1 MTLVIFV
8 SFNPLESDL
17 KFTGK
22 NRLEAEKTSGAFEG
36 RIRA

>member
-1 MTLVIFV
+1 MTPAICV
-8 SFNPLESDL
+8 SFNPFESNL
-17 KFTGK
+17 KLTRK